1 MRSRIV
7 AVVVLVG
14 ALSAVAATSAPAAQE
29 TQPRAL
35 WTEQGDTWASLAA
48 ECAATTTQM
57 RHANYL
63 ATNASLRI
71 GAWIWCPLA
80 PPATTTTTSTTVA
93 PTTTTT
99 TVAPT
104 STTTTTIE
112 ATTTVPS
119 TTTTTVAPT
128 TLPPAPSTDFVETFA
143 GNTGL
148 DRFKVEVYHRNI
160 GQQTLGQ
167 AATIW
172 NDEADHGGS
181 WTADHDLAC
190 GAPET
195 QRPLSSSRTDFRVDE
210 LVYLCRDHVMTT
222 MGDVDGY
229 SIVSF
234 SPDQTFTAATTD
246 RVSWDVNVTDLGGRQ
261 WWEVVIVP
269 LSEPHLATIDWM
281 ASVAQIASYGP
292 GTIAVANGP
301 TGGNLAVTTQGVTR
315 NPYGWHGIC
324 TSVWGSDLEG
334 CAAKHIRRPFTVVDN
349 RDGTISVTF
358 LDQTWT
364 YPGSFPDEFRV
375 YFKDHNYTPDKD
387 DKCPGGVCPG
397 YTWHWDNIA
406 VV

>member
-1 MRSRIV
+1 VTRSRIAV
-7 AVVVLVG
+7 ALLLVA
-14 ALSAVAATSAPAAQE
+14 ALSAVVATSAPAAQE

-35 WTEQGDTWASLAA
+35 WTEQGDTWASIAA
-48 ECAATTTQM
+48 ECGATIAQV

-63 ATNASLRI
+63 GTSAGLRI
-71 GAWIWCPLA
+71 GAWLLCPLA
-80 PPATTTTTSTTVA
+80 PPVTTTTTQA
-93 PTTTTT
+93 PTTTTQ
-99 TVAPT
+99 AP
-104 STTTTTIE
+104 TTTTQ
-112 ATTTVPS
+112 APTTTTQAP

-128 TLPPAPSTDFVETFA
+128 TTTQAPATSSDFVEDFA
-143 GNTGL
+143 GNAGL
-148 DRFKVEVYHRNI
+148 DRFKIEVYHRNI

-167 AATIW
+167 PPTIW
-172 NDEADHGGS
+172 NAGADHGGS

-195 QRPLSSSRTDFRVDE
+195 QRPLSSSRTDFRVAE
-210 LVYLCRDHVMTT
+210 LVYVCRDHVMST

-269 LSEPHLATIDWM
+269 LNEPHLATIDWM

-324 TSVWGSDLEG
+324 TNVWGSDPEG

-349 RDGTISVTF
+349 RNGTVSVSY
-358 LDQTWT
+358 LGQTWT
-364 YPGSFPDEFRV
+364 YPGAFPNEFRV

-387 DKCPGGVCPG
+387 DKCPGGTCPG

-406 VV
+406 VL